1 MTLWRKYPRKMYGTC
16 GQFLFDE
23 KTAGPRAED
32 GFLRK
37 PEGLALFGRKNT
49 EYLCLCVKG
58 LRLKAYSYALFRSLA
73 YMVEK

>member
-1 MTLWRKYPRKMYGTC
+1 MYGTC
-16 GQFLFDE
+16 GQFLFFE